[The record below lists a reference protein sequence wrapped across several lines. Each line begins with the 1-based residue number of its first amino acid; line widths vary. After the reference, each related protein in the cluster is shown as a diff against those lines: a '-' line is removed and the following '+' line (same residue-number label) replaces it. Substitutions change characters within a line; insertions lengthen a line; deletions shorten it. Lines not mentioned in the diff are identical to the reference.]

1 MKTIFVTIPEDIIAR
16 NIFFTRFW
24 EIFLQEHVAEKI
36 VLLAPPDRAEKYRTL
51 WPNIVVEA
59 YKRAAPSRLEDL
71 VMTLCRSGINTHTN
85 LWSKM
90 RSYLRGDSGFFATYI
105 KRGVT
110 ATLGRSNTY
119 KRLLR
124 KLVLLFSSDKNL
136 KSLFDRYNPVEVFC
150 TSLTNFDFDV
160 LVAREAKQRKIRL
173 LGMVRSWDNLSS
185 HGLLRVVPDVFFLQN
200 PFLKEMALRYQA
212 IREKDTTFHIVG
224 IPHYDDLS
232 KAEQIAGAKEDFVAS
247 KGLDLHK
254 PLLLYGAMGEFLFP
268 HEHTMPALF
277 EQILSKEM
285 TGELQMLYRA
295 HPKFMLTK
303 PTDSFTSVVVDTGG
317 AYIHEKKEEGNAD
330 LIRSLY
336 WSDVVITA
344 ASTVAI
350 DGAMLGKPV
359 VCVAF
364 DGATKK
370 ASYWESVE
378 RFFDCYTH
386 VEALAETKGVRV
398 VRSPQEFVRAVKEY
412 LKTPSLDTK
421 GRERIR
427 EYFAPYIGQSSERL
441 SHLLSEELTRIL

>member
-1 MKTIFVTIPEDIIAR
+1 
-16 NIFFTRFW
+16 
-24 EIFLQEHVAEKI
+24 
-36 VLLAPPDRAEKYRTL
+36 
-51 WPNIVVEA
+51 
-59 YKRAAPSRLEDL
+59 
-71 VMTLCRSGINTHTN
+71 
-85 LWSKM
+85 
-90 RSYLRGDSGFFATYI
+90 
-105 KRGVT
+105 
-110 ATLGRSNTY
+110 
-119 KRLLR
+119 
-124 KLVLLFSSDKNL
+124 
-136 KSLFDRYNPVEVFC
+136 
-150 TSLTNFDFDV
+150 
-160 LVAREAKQRKIRL
+160 
-173 LGMVRSWDNLSS
+173 
-185 HGLLRVVPDVFFLQN
+185 
-200 PFLKEMALRYQA
+200 
-212 IREKDTTFHIVG
+212 
-224 IPHYDDLS
+224 
-232 KAEQIAGAKEDFVAS
+232 
-247 KGLDLHK
+247 
-254 PLLLYGAMGEFLFP
+254 
-268 HEHTMPALF
+268 
-277 EQILSKEM
+277 
-285 TGELQMLYRA
+285 
-295 HPKFMLTK
+295 MLTK